1 MSGLAVGG
9 SVLIVDDV
17 LDVRRLVR
25 LALEPGGH
33 DVYEAAHGDEAL
45 EVLSTVDIDLV
56 LLDADLPV
64 RDGWSVL
71 TVMRDDP
78 RWTSLPVVFLT
89 AQDGPD
95 DIVRALRLGA
105 NDHIGKPFHTD
116 ELRARVAAAVRM
128 KRLQDDLLAR
138 NRLLAEE
145 SRTDVLTGLPNRR
158 ALDEELA
165 RVASAASRHGHPY
178 VVSVLDV
185 DHFKAVNDTWGHDA
199 GDAVL
204 VAVADVL
211 RTTLRTE
218 DVVGRWGGEEFVVVL
233 PMTPLD
239 GGFIVIER
247 LRERVAAVSV
257 SVGSGGLERCSV
269 TISAGCVAS
278 TGPVAAALRL
288 ADEALYRAKA
298 TGRDRT
304 VTG

>member
-1 MSGLAVGG
+1 MSAGA
-9 SVLIVDDV
+9 VLIVDDV
-17 LDVRRLVR
+17 PDVRRLVR
-25 LALEPGGH
+25 LALEPSGH
-33 DVYEAAHGDEAL
+33 AVYEAAHGDEAL
-45 EVLSTVDIDLV
+45 EVLTRVDIDLV

-71 TVMRDDP
+71 SVVRDDP
-78 RWTSLPVVFLT
+78 RWSALPVVFLS
-89 AQDGPD
+89 AQDAPD
-95 DIVRALRLGA
+95 DVVRALRLGA

-116 ELRARVAAAVRM
+116 ELRARVAAAVRI

-138 NRLLAEE
+138 NLVLAEE

-165 RVASAASRHGHPY
+165 RVASAASRHGHTY
-178 VVSVLDV
+178 VVSLLDV

-204 VAVADVL
+204 VAIADVL
-211 RTTLRTE
+211 RATLRTE

-239 GGFIVIER
+239 GGLVVIER
-247 LRERVAAVSV
+247 LRERVAIVAVP
-257 SVGSGGLERCSV
+257 VGPGGAERCHV
-269 TISAGCVAS
+269 TVSAGCVAS
-278 TGPVAAALRL
+278 AGPVAPALRL

-298 TGRDRT
+298 AGRDRT
-304 VTG
+304 VTA